1 MEEQLEAWHIR
12 ESQWNTPIFVIKK
25 KIGKWRLLH
34 NLRKVNETMVRMGAL
49 QPGLPS
55 PMTIHKG
62 YFKKKKKKSSRFER
76 LFLYYSFAPPSL

>member
-62 YFKKKKKKSSRFER
+62 YCKKKKKKK
-76 LFLYYSFAPPSL
+76 